1 MTLTD
6 YADVV
11 AALRE
16 VPGVADAGVEP
27 DDSGGG
33 LGLLRLGLVPGA
45 DEVEVATEVGRLL
58 RDRFGL
64 GVDADRVQLIEDTS
78 DVTVPGQRAGGGG
91 RPTISRMQII
101 SSGLDVTAVVTLRR
115 GKHSHEGQ
123 ATGTATQT
131 GVQRAVASAT
141 LRALEGLL
149 DDRARFELEAV
160 EIASNGRRR
169 TALVNLLLVSGTGS
183 ERLTGAAAVRDDV
196 RQACIRAT
204 LDAVNRRVEPLLK

>member
-1 MTLTD
+1 LTLTD

-27 DDSGGG
+27 DEAGGG

-64 GVDADRVQLIEDTS
+64 GVDADRVQLVEDTS
-78 DVTVPGQRAGGGG
+78 DVTAPAPRSSAGG
-91 RPTISRMQII
+91 RLTISRMQII

-115 GKHSHEGQ
+115 DKRRHEGQ

-131 GVQRAVASAT
+131 GVQRAVAGAT

-149 DDRARFELEAV
+149 DEQTRFELESV
-160 EIASNGRRR
+160 EVATNGRCR
-169 TALVNLLLVSGTGS
+169 TALVNLILVSGTGS

-204 LDAVNRRVEPLLK
+204 LDAVNRRVEPLLR